1 MPKYVVTGSIHV
13 NVLAV
18 VEADSEEE
26 AIDEV
31 SGEVCAADAV
41 DSCEDTY
48 LTADELD
55 EEDE

>member
-1 MPKYVVTGSIHV
+1 MPRYVVTGSIHV
-13 NVLAV
+13 NVHAV

-31 SGEVCAADAV
+31 SGSICSAEEV
-41 DSCEDTY
+41 DSCEDCY
-48 LTADELD
+48 LSADELD